1 MGICAEELRTFVIR
15 PTLEHLGHQSD
26 AAEELLLGTA
36 ARESGLGFHL
46 TDSHRQSLTQSQGLT
61 QRQGLTRRQ
70 GLGIFRI
77 RPYTHRKIW
86 DQFLINHPNLAST
99 IRGLA
104 SQHEFLANPHGELA
118 TNLRYATAIA
128 WLIYYRNFRP
138 LPEAGDIEGLAR
150 FWKRH
155 YQRHPNPSR
164 EEFIK
169 HYHEYVACRQATAA

>member
-15 PTLEHLGHQSD
+15 PTLELLEHRSD

-46 TDSHRQSLTQSQGLT
+46 TDNHRKKLNC
-61 QRQGLTRRQ
+61 RQ

-104 SQHEFLANPHGELA
+104 SQHDFLINPHGELA

-128 WLIYYRNFRP
+128 WLIYYRHCRP
-138 LPEAGDIEGLAR
+138 LPEAHDLEGLAR

-164 EEFIK
+164 EEFIR
-169 HYHEYVACRQATAA
+169 HYREYVSGCPQASAA